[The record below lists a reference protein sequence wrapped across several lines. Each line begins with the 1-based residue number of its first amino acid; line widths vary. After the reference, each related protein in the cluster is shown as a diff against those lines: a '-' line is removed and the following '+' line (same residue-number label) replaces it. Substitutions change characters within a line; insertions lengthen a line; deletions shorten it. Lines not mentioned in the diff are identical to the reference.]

1 MAAKMKTWSVY
12 HETGGS
18 PITFLDAAD
27 LSLGERIFKYGWVKR
42 LMAISKKRRN
52 FVLQKVI
59 DRVEAPDG
67 KMFTKHAFVAV
78 LASKTEKKA
87 NLGADLSERFDQLP
101 DQIGYLCTVSE
112 DYEVGV
118 FGVKGRDFYDL
129 CKMNEEF
136 LRFARKLI
144 VDRPDLWQHVDV
156 LVPVRYR
163 IA

>member
-1 MAAKMKTWSVY
+1 MAAKMKIWNVY
-12 HETGGS
+12 HEAGRT

-27 LSLGERIFKYGWVKR
+27 LSLEERIFKYGWVKR
-42 LMAISKKRRN
+42 LTAISKKRRN
-52 FVLQKVI
+52 FALHKAI

-67 KMFTKHAFVAV
+67 KTFTKHAFVAV
-78 LASKTEKKA
+78 LASKTGKK
-87 NLGADLSERFDQLP
+87 GALRADSSERFERLP
-101 DQIGYLCTVSE
+101 EQIGYLCTVSE

-129 CKMNEEF
+129 CKMNKEF

-156 LVPVRYR
+156 LIPMRYR